1 MMNTTLMYSFGQT
14 ILDSSDIS
22 LKKKTK
28 VKLQTKDPEEH
39 QIIEDY
45 EGECEKGQNT
55 KPQKTCSICGE

>member
-1 MMNTTLMYSFGQT
+1 MNTTLMYSFGQT

-45 EGECEKGQNT
+45 EGECEKCQNT